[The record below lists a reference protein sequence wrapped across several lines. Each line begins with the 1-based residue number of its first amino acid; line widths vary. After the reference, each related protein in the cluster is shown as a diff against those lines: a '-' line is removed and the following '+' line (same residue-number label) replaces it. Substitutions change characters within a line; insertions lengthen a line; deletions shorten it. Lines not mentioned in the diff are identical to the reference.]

1 MNVTTGGNL
10 KSLGNFGS
18 AGGSMT
24 LTTTGSADIL
34 GTIASAGGVM
44 LIDTTGDLI
53 ARDDISS
60 GEGNMTILT
69 GGNFDAL
76 GAISSTD
83 GNIVITTAGHLDAG
97 KDISTTGGDI
107 TLTTTGNANTR
118 GDVNSAGGD
127 VIIATSGN
135 HNAYGD
141 ILSAGGS
148 IVIAVDGNFT
158 QTVGTQ
164 IGSGAGTVSVNV
176 LGDMV
181 LSQIATTNA
190 SDLALILNVDGDLS
204 VAADDV
210 TALIA
215 NTTGALTT
223 MRVGALTPVG
233 PTGLRTQ
240 IARFD
245 SVVGD
250 GDQHINELD
259 GLILESI
266 ISQNG
271 QVDVFTGGET
281 LVRTVAS
288 LGDAPRAVTI
298 SALGDIIADN
308 AVIEGLDIGL
318 FAFGGGLIGETG
330 RAFTVDTTAGATVKT
345 FARDDLFYTETTG
358 DLRMAFALADTG
370 DLELNVPDGSLEAGI
385 LGTPGDLTIVTA
397 GDMNINVI
405 GRAQVDLADEV
416 ALELVRP
423 EYYGVREARSPRK
436 IDLTALAIDAN
447 LFVGLGSVKETVGLH
462 ADNIDVKLYDDTAD
476 DGLHLVINDATGDF
490 AEIVDVDVIGD
501 GPTLFF
507 ADPFADVRPRI
518 VNRDRSDGILYLDLA
533 RIGTGEVTHAGPG
546 FIGDDIVINGDV
558 WFRQRSFDLFA
569 LVDYREVTTIDD
581 AQVYALNEGRIS
593 FTIDDEIVLI
603 TQHVLVLNR
612 KLGGLDLN
620 GGQGYAFEV
629 GVETGILGS
638 PFLRNIGPAG
648 VILPLFADP
657 MDEEAEDPSD
667 DTLYIP
673 LIMASAE

>member
-1 MNVTTGGNL
+1 MRQTACQHNVLLEWG
-10 KSLGNFGS
+10 
-18 AGGSMT
+18 AT
-24 LTTTGSADIL
+24 LQYS
-34 GTIASAGGVM
+34 
-44 LIDTTGDLI
+44 
-53 ARDDISS
+53 
-60 GEGNMTILT
+60 
-69 GGNFDAL
+69 
-76 GAISSTD
+76 
-83 GNIVITTAGHLDAG
+83 
-97 KDISTTGGDI
+97 
-107 TLTTTGNANTR
+107 
-118 GDVNSAGGD
+118 NSA
-127 VIIATSGN
+127 
-135 HNAYGD
+135 
-141 ILSAGGS
+141 
-148 IVIAVDGNFT
+148 
-158 QTVGTQ
+158 
-164 IGSGAGTVSVNV
+164 
-176 LGDMV
+176 
-181 LSQIATTNA
+181 
-190 SDLALILNVDGDLS
+190 
-204 VAADDV
+204 
-210 TALIA
+210 
-215 NTTGALTT
+215 
-223 MRVGALTPVG
+223 
-233 PTGLRTQ
+233 
-240 IARFD
+240 
-245 SVVGD
+245 
-250 GDQHINELD
+250 
-259 GLILESI
+259 
-266 ISQNG
+266 
-271 QVDVFTGGET
+271 T
-281 LVRTVAS
+281 LVCAELVYLPDDLMVAS
-288 LGDAPRAVTI
+288 RGDAPCAVTI
-298 SALGDIIADN
+298 SALGDIIGDD

-330 RAFTVDTTAGATVKT
+330 RAFTVDTTSGATVKT

-397 GDMNINVI
+397 GDMHINVI

-423 EYYGVREARSPRK
+423 EYFGVREARSPRN
-436 IDLTALAIDAN
+436 IDLTAIAVNAD

-462 ADNIDVKLYDDTAD
+462 ADNIDVKLHDDTGD

-490 AEIVDVDVIGD
+490 AENVDVDVIGD

-546 FIGDDIVINGDV
+546 FIGDDIVINGHV

-569 LVDYREVTTIDD
+569 LVNYRKVTTIDD

-593 FTIDDEIVLI
+593 FTIDDEIVLT

-648 VILPLFADP
+648 VILPLFSVP
-657 MDEEAEDPSD
+657 MDDEAEDPSD

-673 LIMASAE
+673 LIMANAG